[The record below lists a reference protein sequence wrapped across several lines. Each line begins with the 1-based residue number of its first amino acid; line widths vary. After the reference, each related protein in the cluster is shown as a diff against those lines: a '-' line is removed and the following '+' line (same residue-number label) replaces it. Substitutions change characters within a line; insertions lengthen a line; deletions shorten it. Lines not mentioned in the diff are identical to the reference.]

1 MTTTEEGLAGQVE
14 PGPVA
19 SGPVAPD
26 ELDRVFVHPRG
37 LCESADVG
45 AGTRI
50 WAFAHVMAGAR
61 VGRDCNVGE
70 CAFIESG
77 AWIGDRVTV
86 KNAVLVWD
94 RVSVGDDVF
103 LGPGVV
109 FTNDRNPRAEIKKSG
124 AALDATV
131 VRAGATVGANV
142 TIVAGTTLG
151 AGCFV
156 AAGSVVTRDVGAY
169 ALVMGNPA
177 RRVGWSCR
185 CGERMGPGLRC
196 ACGRGYEP
204 EPGSRPPSLRP
215 LGAAACT

>member
-70 CAFIESG
+70 CAFI
-77 AWIGDRVTV
+77 
-86 KNAVLVWD
+86 
-94 RVSVGDDVF
+94 
-103 LGPGVV
+103 
-109 FTNDRNPRAEIKKSG
+109 
-124 AALDATV
+124 
-131 VRAGATVGANV
+131 RAGRGSATG
-142 TIVAGTTLG
+142 
-151 AGCFV
+151 
-156 AAGSVVTRDVGAY
+156 
-169 ALVMGNPA
+169 
-177 RRVGWSCR
+177 
-185 CGERMGPGLRC
+185 
-196 ACGRGYEP
+196 
-204 EPGSRPPSLRP
+204 
-215 LGAAACT
+215 